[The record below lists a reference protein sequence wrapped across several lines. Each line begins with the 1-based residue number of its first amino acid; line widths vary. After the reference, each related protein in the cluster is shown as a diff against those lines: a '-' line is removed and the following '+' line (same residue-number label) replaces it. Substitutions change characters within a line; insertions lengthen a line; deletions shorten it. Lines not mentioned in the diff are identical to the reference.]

1 MKRPRSV
8 VADVR
13 GTNGHRDRTLEVGLL
28 VVCATVPESRCYPTT
43 AQRLLMMALPSS
55 SAPSRSTEPGSPST
69 SASSPLTAPSSTG
82 DLYRLEDAARSKGVS
97 YRAVGQ
103 ASARQVVGL
112 FAASRESSRRGRS
125 GIVAPT
131 AAALA
136 LWPPL
141 QSSMERIRGRLCDYQ
156 LPFGPVLSAAM
167 SASVVPVLAPSR
179 VDSRSGDHRRSI
191 RGAAWESAREP
202 VLPWDQVPSR
212 R

>member
-1 MKRPRSV
+1 MCCSLQPQNKMKRPRSV

-43 AQRLLMMALPSS
+43 AQRLLMMATPSP

-69 SASSPLTAPSSTG
+69 SASSPVTAPSSTG

-103 ASARQVVGL
+103 ASARQVAGL
-112 FAASRESSRRGRS
+112 FAAWRESSRRGRS
-125 GIVAPT
+125 EVVAPT
-131 AAALA
+131 VAALA

-141 QSSMERIRGRLCDYQ
+141 QCSMEKLRGGPYGYR
-156 LPFGPVLSAAM
+156 PSFGAVSGAAM
-167 SASVVPVLAPSR
+167 SVSVVPVLAR
-179 VDSRSGDHRRSI
+179 
-191 RGAAWESAREP
+191 P
-202 VLPWDQVPSR
+202 V
-212 R
+212 